1 MISAKSSL
9 TSQLE
14 MEAKMLQKTPKKM
27 QKDDLDSDRDTD
39 GEEKQVQVS
48 YRFTVSTVSQTKFVD
63 SGQGAQKNS
72 TEKDEGYKK
81 EAQKTNGRL
90 RLVWVR
96 FQPLW
101 MTTLYILFNLLP
113 SHEKP

>member
-1 MISAKSSL
+1 MILAKSSL

-48 YRFTVSTVSQTKFVD
+48 EF
-63 SGQGAQKNS
+63 
-72 TEKDEGYKK
+72 
-81 EAQKTNGRL
+81 RL
-90 RLVWVR
+90 IS
-96 FQPLW
+96 F
-101 MTTLYILFNLLP
+101 
-113 SHEKP
+113 

>member
-1 MISAKSSL
+1 MILAKSSL

-48 YRFTVSTVSQTKFVD
+48 
-63 SGQGAQKNS
+63 
-72 TEKDEGYKK
+72 
-81 EAQKTNGRL
+81 
-90 RLVWVR
+90 
-96 FQPLW
+96 
-101 MTTLYILFNLLP
+101 
-113 SHEKP
+113 

>member
-48 YRFTVSTVSQTKFVD
+48 YHFTVLLQTKFVD
-63 SGQGAQKNS
+63 SGQGAQENS
-72 TEKDEGYKK
+72 TEKDKGYKK

-90 RLVWVR
+90 RLVRVR